1 MISKRIGTSQHRVG
15 NKLPTLRILYGQRGS
30 QTRFAIRRRCHYTND
45 MSTVPD
51 KAEQVRQMHAG
62 LIHRV
67 VIACQ
72 NRQLVPDLDA
82 VLKTALDNDWVQ
94 LVAAIRRILDG
105 TRDMKLLSGLD
116 EEDSIIIESILRGLQ
131 NPQTLPPLDAGPD
144 ATHAAPGLAALIHAA
159 RRGDAETLS
168 TLANMATA
176 MSQAG
181 GDMAR
186 LAAVMRPLIEGER
199 EPDKLTK
206 GMSAQGESLVLAIL
220 GELGKLEAH

>member
-1 MISKRIGTSQHRVG
+1 
-15 NKLPTLRILYGQRGS
+15 
-30 QTRFAIRRRCHYTND
+30 
-45 MSTVPD
+45 
-51 KAEQVRQMHAG
+51 MHTG

-82 VLKTALDNDWVQ
+82 VLKTALDNEWVQ

-105 TRDMKLLSGLD
+105 VRDIKLLKGLD
-116 EEDSIIIESILRGLQ
+116 EEDSVIIESILLGLQ
-131 NPQTLPPLDAGPD
+131 NPQTLPSLDAVPD
-144 ATHAAPGLAALIHAA
+144 ASHAAPGLAAMIYAA
-159 RRGDAETLS
+159 RTGDTQALS
-168 TLANMATA
+168 TLAEMATS
-176 MSQAG
+176 MTQAG

-199 EPDKLTK
+199 TPEKLCK

-220 GELGKLEAH
+220 SELGKLETH